1 MKSYSQFLIE
11 AGKAKGL
18 DGKACWKGY
27 SLKGTKKKG
36 GKTVDNCV
44 KNEEMMAANA
54 VGASG
59 GFSSSSPAKG
69 PTAGYDKGLGKKK
82 KKPQKR
88 YAYGGAGSRKRWM

>member
-36 GKTVDNCV
+36 GNTVDNCV
-44 KNEEMMAANA
+44 KNEEMMAGNA
-54 VGASG
+54 VGQSG
-59 GFSSSSPAKG
+59 GFSGSSDPKG
-69 PTAGYDKGLGKKK
+69 PVAGYDKGLGKKK

-88 YAYGGAGSRKRWM
+88 YASGGPGSRKRWM

>member
-44 KNEEMMAANA
+44 KNEEMMAGNA
-54 VGASG
+54 VGQSG
-59 GFSSSSPAKG
+59 GFGSKSPAKG
-69 PTAGYDKGLGKKK
+69 STAGYDKGLGKKK